1 MNLIKF
7 SNTSMRYNLKLLM
20 VVFILIVL
28 NGCAASERWKD
39 GILRQEFI
47 FEEAPFPSCH
57 ASTIAE
63 TTDGTLVSA
72 WFGGTHEKNPDV
84 CIYVS
89 RKVDGQWS
97 VPVNA
102 ADGIQKDGSRFP
114 TWNPVLYQVP
124 NGELQL
130 YYKIGPNPKEWQG
143 WLKTS
148 TDGGVSWSDAKMLPP
163 GHIGPVK
170 DKPVLV
176 GDRLFCPSS
185 TEDQGWRVH
194 FEVTKDFSKTWEMF
208 GPINDGVA
216 VNAIQPTLLTY
227 ADGRLQILCR
237 SKNRAVLES
246 WSEDGGNSWSPMEKT
261 SLPNNNSGIDAV
273 TLSNGYQLL
282 VYNHVLP
289 PGDAFK
295 GDRTPLNI
303 AVTKDGKNW
312 SAAIILENT
321 PGSEF
326 SYPSVIQTRDGLVHV
341 VYTWNRKKIKHVV
354 IDPEQL
360 TLTPIKNGKWPD

>member
-7 SNTSMRYNLKLLM
+7 SNTSMKYNLKLLM

-39 GILRQEFI
+39 GILREEFI

-163 GHIGPVK
+163 GYIGPVK